1 MNARQVAK
9 LLMYQATEKH
19 CDKHAD
25 IFAITPAFQTAFNNF
40 KAKIAEINRIS
51 QHQEAIWENITAN
64 KCNARQTL
72 CQTTSEVAGL
82 IFAFA
87 SATSNNA
94 LKQEVNY
101 SFTALFKTKDEQLAP
116 RCQEIYDKGIANL
129 SELGNYG
136 ITAQTLDNLQTAIN
150 NYLECAP
157 KTRVIAE
164 ERKAFRTKI
173 ETLFDEADTIL
184 REQMD
189 KLVVTFREGYFEF
202 VKKYELKRVII
213 SSGLST
219 SVLETQSKLFLKKE
233 S

>member
-19 CDKHAD
+19 CDEHAD

-40 KAKIAEINRIS
+40 KAKIAEISHIS
-51 QHQEAIWENITAN
+51 QQQEAMWADITAN

-72 CQTTSEVAGL
+72 CQKTAEVAGL

-87 SATSNNA
+87 SATSNDT

-101 SFTALFKTKDEQLAP
+101 SYTTLFKTKDDQLAP
-116 RCQEIYDKGIANL
+116 RCQDIYDKGLANL
-129 SELGNYG
+129 AKLGDYG
-136 ITAQTLDNLQTAIN
+136 ITAQTLSNLQTAID

-157 KTRVIAE
+157 KTRFIAD
-164 ERKAFRTKI
+164 ERKAFRTKLV
-173 ETLFDEADTIL
+173 TLFDEADAIL

-189 KLVVTFREGYFEF
+189 KLVVTFRGDYSGF
-202 VKKYELKRVII
+202 VKEYWERHLI
-213 SSGLST
+213 
-219 SVLETQSKLFLKKE
+219 
-233 S
+233 